1 MRKKWLILLTALI
14 CFFLSACG
22 RSLDMEKLVSAP
34 VKETVIRANGEEIRI
49 SERKIAEDVVK
60 AVKSSVFRPAS
71 ASAYDMPGAQNLSV
85 EVITETES
93 VTVTYP
99 CFRWDGR
106 VYDAGAD
113 STGPLYAIMSEAAAA
128 EASAKVVAG
137 GDALPRCFRIE
148 GKTYYFYGK
157 KAASVPEGKDPEI
170 GITACTGEIRIM
182 PSKDGESNFEEAV
195 GAKCVLAGDEV
206 FIKISG
212 EWYETV
218 SEDTMKKM
226 AEEAREQASRE
237 AGKAE

>member
-22 RSLDMEKLVSAP
+22 RSLDMEKLISAP
-34 VKETVIRANGEEIRI
+34 VKEAVIRAGGEETRI
-49 SERKIAEDVVK
+49 SDLKMAEEVVK

-71 ASAYDMPGAQNLSV
+71 ASAYDMPGALNLSV

-113 STGPLYAIMSEAAAA
+113 SVKPFYAIMNAAAAA
-128 EASAKVVAG
+128 ETSARTAAE
-137 GDALPRCFRIE
+137 GDTPPRCFRLA

-170 GITACTGEIRIM
+170 GLTACTGEIRIM
-182 PSKDGESNFEEAV
+182 PSRDGESNFEEAV

-206 FIKISG
+206 FIKIGS